1 MAMNGYLLGFFIVTK
16 GETQTSLSKKLLT
29 SNSGDKLS
37 STFRSRN
44 PNNALDT
51 HSYLS
56 SVYLTLFFILALFFH
71 FRWARKDDPS
81 FYKSQMKCHLEC
93 PSHLFGDILID
104 QYVGHVSCHMEWL
117 SQQKEFYF
125 QKNSTTFL
133 LFQVLSKPRVVPS
146 LLRLKIYTNK
156 RGIY

>member
-1 MAMNGYLLGFFIVTK
+1 MAKNGYLLGFFIVTK

-29 SNSGDKLS
+29 SNSEDKLL

-56 SVYLTLFFILALFFH
+56 SVYLTPCFILALFFH
-71 FRWARKDDPS
+71 VRWARKDDPS
-81 FYKSQMKCHLEC
+81 FYRSCFMPHRMDFPIERVLFLEEKRKA
-93 PSHLFGDILID
+93 
-104 QYVGHVSCHMEWL
+104 V
-117 SQQKEFYF
+117 
-125 QKNSTTFL
+125 TTFL

-156 RGIY
+156 RGTY